1 MKMLTLASCPDWS
14 PFSADISICFVVD
27 GGQIDMK
34 FHPSRGYDRPLLS
47 ASPND
52 N

>member
-14 PFSADISICFVVD
+14 PFSADISICCVVD

-34 FHPSRGYDRPLLS
+34 GCDRLLLS
-47 ASPND
+47 TSPLS
-52 N
+52 

>member
-1 MKMLTLASCPDWS
+1 MKMLTLASCQDWS

-34 FHPSRGYDRPLLS
+34 FHPSQGCDRLLLS
-47 ASPND
+47 TSPLS
-52 N
+52 

>member
-14 PFSADISICFVVD
+14 PFSADISICFID

-34 FHPSRGYDRPLLS
+34 FHPSRGCDQPILS

-52 N
+52 S